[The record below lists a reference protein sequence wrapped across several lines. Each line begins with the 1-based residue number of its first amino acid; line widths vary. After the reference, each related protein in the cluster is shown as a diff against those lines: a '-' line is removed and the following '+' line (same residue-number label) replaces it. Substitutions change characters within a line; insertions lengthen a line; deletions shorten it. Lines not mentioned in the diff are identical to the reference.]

1 MGLGKF
7 TATRLSVC
15 SKIRCTDNRFASVFG
30 SSNVVT
36 LSRDL
41 TRQLRTDCAF
51 DVLRQLVNSFGIWAF
66 NPLEHSLE
74 LNAGVAERQR
84 LPPSCKST
92 GTPPLRSRSR
102 SGGRHRAFLF
112 YRHPASVPCASFS
125 ASCRKRRSAHDA
137 RSPLGRCGAVCVR
150 KASLRLPCAR
160 SLRPGERGV
169 GLDGSASRLPCR
181 VRRVASCHR
190 ALSCGDIHVAAC
202 SVITPGWRHRAEDS
216 DDILSSLRSTVH
228 NQRGAWS
235 ASSRREW
242 RASCPPTK
250 KAISRWPRKAS
261 FYSGASGGMPRKLPP
276 SPLIGLFDLLTHLIC
291 SRWPHFPSLHSGAD
305 AGLLIKEA

>member
-202 SVITPGWRHRAEDS
+202 SVITPGWRHRAEDC
-216 DDILSSLRSTVH
+216 DDILSSLRSPRFTTEATHGRHPAEEHGGHPAHQWKRPPCGGLVKRRFTPVQMLVYSSKRPDPFDGV
-228 NQRGAWS
+228 QRGV
-235 ASSRREW
+235 
-242 RASCPPTK
+242 TV
-250 KAISRWPRKAS
+250 
-261 FYSGASGGMPRKLPP
+261 
-276 SPLIGLFDLLTHLIC
+276 
-291 SRWPHFPSLHSGAD
+291 
-305 AGLLIKEA
+305 